1 MSQRVGEQPMIAAAG
16 DFDAPEAGEMRR
28 QELGV
33 EQAVAA
39 ESQPGDQV
47 NQGDLARLALAAEH
61 ALAEKDGPDRDAVQ
75 ATH

>member
-16 DFDAPEAGEMRR
+16 DFDGPEAGEMRR

-39 ESQPGDQV
+39 EAQPGGEV
-47 NQGDLARLALAAEH
+47 NEGHLARLTLTAEH
-61 ALAEKDGPDRDAVQ
+61 AFAEKGRADRDTV
-75 ATH
+75 